1 MTLCCVWTF
10 AERVK
15 ERAERMKFDL
25 IFLAVALPFNF
36 FVFWTNP
43 LTALAVF
50 VTMLFLRY
58 VSPVGE

>member
-1 MTLCCVWTF
+1 
-10 AERVK
+10 
-15 ERAERMKFDL
+15 MKFDL

-43 LTALAVF
+43 LTALLVF